1 MHHGVNLGFFRLTM
15 MLKDTGR
22 HVSPKNTHNE
32 FKTLHGSQQTMFSYQ
47 SFPDLRNYN
56 LQTVQEHKELKIAS
70 VRLQTSNWCEKNRES
85 AKISSVS
92 FSSYSDA
99 TGSREQITRSI
110 ISSVTLLHVNNVIKM
125 SICSGCFQISF
136 TALKTPRSLCSVQ
149 SQTPHTA
156 SIKWK
161 QSAGNYPDQ

>member
-1 MHHGVNLGFFRLTM
+1 M

-70 VRLQTSNWCEKNRES
+70 VRWRLQTSNWCGKKKRES

-92 FSSYSDA
+92 FSNYSDA
-99 TGSREQITRSI
+99 TGSRQQITRSI

-125 SICSGCFQISF
+125 NNQNVNMFRMLSNFIHSSKNTKKPVFSSKSDPTHCQHKV
-136 TALKTPRSLCSVQ
+136 KTVS
-149 SQTPHTA
+149 
-156 SIKWK
+156 W
-161 QSAGNYPDQ
+161 

>member
-1 MHHGVNLGFFRLTM
+1 

-47 SFPDLRNYN
+47 SFPDLWNYN
-56 LQTVQEHKELKIAS
+56 LQTVQEHKDLKIAS
-70 VRLQTSNWCEKNRES
+70 VRWRLQTSNWCGKKKKRES

-92 FSSYSDA
+92 FSNYSDA

-125 SICSGCFQISF
+125 NNQNVNMFRMLSNFIHSSKNTKKPVFSSKSDPTHCQHKV
-136 TALKTPRSLCSVQ
+136 KTVS
-149 SQTPHTA
+149 
-156 SIKWK
+156 W
-161 QSAGNYPDQ
+161 

>member
-70 VRLQTSNWCEKNRES
+70 VRWQLQTSNWCEKKRES
-85 AKISSVS
+85 AKISSVL

-125 SICSGCFQISF
+125 NNVNMFRMLSNFIHSSKNTKKPVFSSKSDTTHCQHKV
-136 TALKTPRSLCSVQ
+136 KTVS
-149 SQTPHTA
+149 
-156 SIKWK
+156 W
-161 QSAGNYPDQ
+161 

>member
-1 MHHGVNLGFFRLTM
+1 

-70 VRLQTSNWCEKNRES
+70 VRWRLQTSNCCGKKKNRES

-92 FSSYSDA
+92 FSNYSDA

-125 SICSGCFQISF
+125 NNQNVNMFRMLSNFIHSSKNTKKPVFSSKSDPTHCQHKV
-136 TALKTPRSLCSVQ
+136 KTVS
-149 SQTPHTA
+149 
-156 SIKWK
+156 W
-161 QSAGNYPDQ
+161 

>member
-1 MHHGVNLGFFRLTM
+1 

-70 VRLQTSNWCEKNRES
+70 VRWRLQTSNWCGKKKKKRES

-92 FSSYSDA
+92 FSNYSDA

-125 SICSGCFQISF
+125 NNQNVNMFRMLSNFIHSSKNTKKPVFSSKSDPTHCQHKV
-136 TALKTPRSLCSVQ
+136 KTVS
-149 SQTPHTA
+149 
-156 SIKWK
+156 W
-161 QSAGNYPDQ
+161 